1 MATPPALTPEQ
12 RRAALEKA
20 AAARTARAEV
30 KARLKMGSLT
40 LAEALGSDDIHI
52 AKMKVVAL
60 LEALPKVG
68 KVKARRIMDEIG
80 IADNRRIQGLGAQQR
95 SALLERLGS

>member
-1 MATPPALTPEQ
+1 M
-12 RRAALEKA
+12 
-20 AAARTARAEV
+20 
-30 KARLKMGSLT
+30 
-40 LAEALGSDDIHI
+40 AEALASDDVHI
-52 AKMKVVAL
+52 AKMKVVAM

-95 SALLERLGS
+95 AALLERLGS

>member
-12 RRAALEKA
+12 RKAALEKA

-30 KARLKMGSLT
+30 KARLKMGSLS
-40 LAEALGSDDIHI
+40 LAEALGSDDVHI